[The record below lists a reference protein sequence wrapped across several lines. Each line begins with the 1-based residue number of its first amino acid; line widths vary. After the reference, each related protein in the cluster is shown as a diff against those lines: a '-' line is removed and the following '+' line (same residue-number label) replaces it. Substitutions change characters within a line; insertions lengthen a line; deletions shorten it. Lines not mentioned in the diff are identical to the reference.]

1 MKFKL
6 FIKPHAEEI
15 VQAQVHQAS
24 TFTDQLADFV
34 KNDGRSCLLT
44 VYNETDLWQIPFEHI
59 TLITI
64 ITGKTYAITNQ
75 NKKYLIRKRLYQLME
90 LVPDNFWQINKSS
103 IANRKQIAR
112 FTMDKEA
119 GVNVI
124 FKNGLTDYVSR
135 RCFAKIR
142 KELKS

>member
-34 KNDGRSCLLT
+34 KNDGRLGLLT
-44 VYNETDLWQIPFEHI
+44 VYNDTDLWQIPFEQI

-64 ITGKTYAITNQ
+64 ITGKTYALPIKT
-75 NKKYLIRKRLYQLME
+75 
-90 LVPDNFWQINKSS
+90 
-103 IANRKQIAR
+103 
-112 FTMDKEA
+112 
-119 GVNVI
+119 
-124 FKNGLTDYVSR
+124 KN
-135 RCFAKIR
+135 I
-142 KELKS
+142 

>member
-6 FIKPHAEEI
+6 FIKPHAEKI

-34 KNDGRSCLLT
+34 KNDGRLGLLT
-44 VYNETDLWQIPFEHI
+44 VYNDTDLWQIPFEQI

-103 IANRKQIAR
+103 VANRKQIAR

>member
-1 MKFKL
+1 
-6 FIKPHAEEI
+6 
-15 VQAQVHQAS
+15 
-24 TFTDQLADFV
+24 
-34 KNDGRSCLLT
+34 
-44 VYNETDLWQIPFEHI
+44 
-59 TLITI
+59 
-64 ITGKTYAITNQ
+64 
-75 NKKYLIRKRLYQLME
+75 ME

-103 IANRKQIAR
+103 VANRKQIAR

>member
-34 KNDGRSCLLT
+34 KNDGRSGLLT
-44 VYNETDLWQIPFEHI
+44 VYNDTDLWQIPFEQI

-64 ITGKTYAITNQ
+64 ITGETYAITNQ
-75 NKKYLIRKRLYQLME
+75 IKKYLIRKRLYQLME

>member
-15 VQAQVHQAS
+15 VQAQVYQAS

-34 KNDGRSCLLT
+34 KNDGRSGLLT
-44 VYNETDLWQIPFEHI
+44 VYNDTDLWQIPFEQI

-103 IANRKQIAR
+103 VANRKQIAR

>member
-34 KNDGRSCLLT
+34 KNDGRLGLLT
-44 VYNETDLWQIPFEHI
+44 VYNDTDLWQIPFEQI

-64 ITGKTYAITNQ
+64 ITGKTLPLPIKT
-75 NKKYLIRKRLYQLME
+75 
-90 LVPDNFWQINKSS
+90 
-103 IANRKQIAR
+103 
-112 FTMDKEA
+112 
-119 GVNVI
+119 
-124 FKNGLTDYVSR
+124 KN
-135 RCFAKIR
+135 I
-142 KELKS
+142 